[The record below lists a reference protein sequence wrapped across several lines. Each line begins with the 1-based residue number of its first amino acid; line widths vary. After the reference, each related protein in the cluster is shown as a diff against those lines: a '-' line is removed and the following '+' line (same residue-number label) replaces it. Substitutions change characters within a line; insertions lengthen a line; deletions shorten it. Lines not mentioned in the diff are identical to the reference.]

1 MIFFFLEDLDIASD
15 ANDTTIDTVKVNKQ
29 SVINTLEAPSRPL
42 FTWFN
47 SNLIK
52 ANSDKSQLL

>member
-1 MIFFFLEDLDIASD
+1 MIFFLLEDLDIASD

-29 SVINTLEAPSRPL
+29 SVINTLEAPSLPL
-42 FTWFN
+42 FTWF
-47 SNLIK
+47 NLIK

>member
-29 SVINTLEAPSRPL
+29 SVINTLEAPSLPL
-42 FTWFN
+42 V
-47 SNLIK
+47 
-52 ANSDKSQLL
+52 Q